1 MKIIPV
7 LLCLSLIG
15 CAAPARDSIGY
26 IKVKWH
32 RTNDVWREVAKY
44 RNVDLKDSTKAV
56 GAYFWDGE
64 ICHIFAPDVKLMRD
78 KDGKESYSRFDL
90 DTLGHELKHCLD
102 GKWH

>member
-1 MKIIPV
+1 MRYLII
-7 LLCLSLIG
+7 LMMFSLVG

-32 RTNDVWREVAKY
+32 RTSDVWKEVAKY
-44 RNVDLKDSTKAV
+44 RNVDIKDSTRAV

-64 ICHIFAPDVKLMRD
+64 ICHIFAPDVKTVRG
-78 KDGKESYSRFDL
+78 KDGETYSRFDL